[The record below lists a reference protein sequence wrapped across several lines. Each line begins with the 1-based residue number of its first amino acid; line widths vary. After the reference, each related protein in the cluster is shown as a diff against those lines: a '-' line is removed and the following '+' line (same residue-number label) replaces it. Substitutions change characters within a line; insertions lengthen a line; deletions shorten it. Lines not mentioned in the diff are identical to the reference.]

1 MTPLEKLA
9 IVKPLLAWYD
19 GNRRI
24 LPWREEPTPYRVW
37 ISEIMLQ
44 QTRVEAVRPY
54 FDRFL
59 EVLPGVAELDAAPE
73 QLVLKLWEGLGYY
86 SRARNLK
93 KAAHVI
99 VERFGGKF
107 PQNIGDVLSL
117 PGIGEYTAGAILSI
131 AFGQQVP
138 AVDGNV
144 LRVVS
149 RLLAS
154 RENVMDAK
162 VRKQMTQ
169 MVRDILPK
177 ERVGDFNQA
186 LMELGAM
193 ICLPNGEPK
202 CGVCPLQ
209 QLCIGKQQGI
219 AQQLPVKPE
228 KKQRKKEKRTV
239 FVMACGDKVLLHK
252 RPTRGL
258 LAGLWEFPAMDGYLG
273 LEQVRQYWKAHGVR
287 IKTIENL
294 GRQKHVFTHIEW
306 MMEGYLCETPFF
318 EPPEECIWAGQDE
331 ISHSY
336 SVPSAMSYYL
346 EKWKCY
352 VNR

>member
-1 MTPLEKLA
+1 M
-9 IVKPLLAWYD
+9 
-19 GNRRI
+19 
-24 LPWREEPTPYRVW
+24 
-37 ISEIMLQ
+37 
-44 QTRVEAVRPY
+44 
-54 FDRFL
+54 
-59 EVLPGVAELDAAPE
+59 
-73 QLVLKLWEGLGYY
+73 
-86 SRARNLK
+86 
-93 KAAHVI
+93 I
-99 VERFGGKF
+99 VEEFGGEF

-169 MVRDILPK
+169 MVRDILPR

-202 CGVCPLQ
+202 CGECPLQ
-209 QLCIGKQQGI
+209 QQCRGRQQGI
-219 AQQLPVKPE
+219 AEQLPIKPE

-252 RPTRGL
+252 RPTQGL
-258 LAGLWEFPAMDGYLG
+258 LAGLWEFPAIVGHLG
-273 LEQVRQYWKAHGVR
+273 LEQIRQYWEAQQVK
-287 IKTIENL
+287 IQTIENL
-294 GRQKHVFTHIEW
+294 GKQKHVFTHIEW
-306 MMEGYLCETPFF
+306 LMEGYLCEATFF
-318 EPPEECIWAGQDE
+318 APPEDCIWASQE
-331 ISHSY
+331 KILQSY

-352 VNR
+352 VNS